1 MDILNLKHLS
11 QKLRFFERCSDCEH
25 PFSTDTHTQI
35 LTVIHCL
42 NVYGPIRLQNLC
54 HTVVFLRQAAARE
67 LSPQRVGMITQ
78 CVILFTAGLTTY
90 SHHTVHLSSQLYYN
104 LSMYAHI
111 VPLHALEAKM
121 CRLFAHTTN

>member
-42 NVYGPIRLQNLC
+42 NVLREYDDTNNTFSWLDGTS
-54 HTVVFLRQAAARE
+54 TVWSNWARGHGVIKPGE
-67 LSPQRVGMITQ
+67 TDDCVREDEWGDQGQKITT
-78 CVILFTAGLTTY
+78 I
-90 SHHTVHLSSQLYYN
+90 
-104 LSMYAHI
+104 
-111 VPLHALEAKM
+111 
-121 CRLFAHTTN
+121 